1 MVGAAGGVTPLGLW
15 RSDDRL
21 MRGGPLNILGLT
33 QRPNGAIILRLIVA
47 VASAACSVN
56 MVNSVRF
63 IRLYDKYGFDT
74 SVNTV

>member
-47 VASAACSVN
+47 VALALLPCGL
-56 MVNSVRF
+56 F
-63 IRLYDKYGFDT
+63 CKYTILVCVCALLLEQNFLI
-74 SVNTV
+74 